1 LFFAKLLAAFA
12 YPKSEYGMLRST
24 VNAWAGYYVALAA
37 IAFITYGCQGL
48 CFAYSTERLL
58 HRAKDRCL
66 RSILRQDISFFDEEE
81 HSSGKLTSLLNSSTE
96 DLTALSGVLIGSIL
110 TFIST
115 IVTGLVV
122 SIAIGWKL
130 ALVCTATIPLVVAC
144 GWVRL
149 QVLVVF
155 DEQIRQ
161 SGKDSAAYASEAVSA
176 MKTVASLGLEN
187 HVLVAYDKILDKQAG
202 NFMRSILSA
211 SALYAASQSAAL
223 LASALAFWY
232 GGGLIANREYTVFQF
247 YICFVTLVIGS
258 QIAGAVFSYAPDASK
273 AMYATQELKKI
284 FNRVPRIKNNSS
296 DGLRVGKAA
305 SGGKIEIHHVN
316 FTYPSRLDRPIL
328 HDFNLTVEPGQ
339 YIAFVGPSGSGKST
353 ILGLLERFY
362 DPSSGQIKIDG
373 QDISHLNIDDFR
385 NLVSLVSQE
394 TTLYSGTIRENIV
407 MGLGDNI
414 SDEDIVRV
422 CKLANIHSFI
432 ESLS

>member
-1 LFFAKLLAAFA
+1 
-12 YPKSEYGMLRST
+12 
-24 VNAWAGYYVALAA
+24 VNSWAGYYVILAA
-37 IAFITYGCQGL
+37 IAFVTYMCQGL

-58 HRAKDRCL
+58 HRAKDKCL
-66 RSILRQDISFFDEEE
+66 RAILRQDISFFDEEE
-81 HSSGKLTSLLNSSTE
+81 HSPGNLTSLLHSSTE

-122 SIAIGWKL
+122 SIVIGWKL

-176 MKTVASLGLEN
+176 MRTVASLGLEN
-187 HVLVAYDKILDKQAG
+187 HVLVAYDEILAKQAG
-202 NFMRSILSA
+202 NFIRSILSA

-232 GGGLIANREYTVFQF
+232 GGGLIASREYTVFQF

-273 AMYATQELKKI
+273 AMYATQELKKM
-284 FNRVPRIKNNSS
+284 FNRQPRIKNNASE
-296 DGLRVGKAA
+296 GLRIGKSAT
-305 SGGKIEIHHVN
+305 GGKIEIQNVN
-316 FTYPSRLDRPIL
+316 FRYPARPDRLIL
-328 HDFNLTVEPGQ
+328 DNFNLNVMPGQ
-339 YIAFVGPSGSGKST
+339 YIAFVGPSGCGKST

-362 DPSSGQIKIDG
+362 DPNSGQIKVDG
-373 QDISHLNIDDFR
+373 QEISDLNITDYR

-394 TTLYSGTIRENIV
+394 TTLYTGTIKENIV
-407 MGLGDNI
+407 MGLDDGI
-414 SDEDIVRV
+414 SDDDIARA
-422 CKLANIHSFI
+422 CKLANIYSFI

>member
-1 LFFAKLLAAFA
+1 
-12 YPKSEYGMLRST
+12 
-24 VNAWAGYYVALAA
+24 LAA

-58 HRAKDRCL
+58 HRAKDKCL

-81 HSSGKLTSLLNSSTE
+81 HSSGNLTSLLHSSTE

-115 IVTGLVV
+115 IITGLVV
-122 SIAIGWKL
+122 SIVIGWKL

-161 SGKDSAAYASEAVSA
+161 SGKDSAAYASEAISA
-176 MKTVASLGLEN
+176 MRTVASLGLEN
-187 HVLVAYDKILDKQAG
+187 HVLVAYDEILEKQAG
-202 NFMRSILSA
+202 NFIRSILSA

-232 GGGLIANREYTVFQF
+232 GGGLIASREYTVFQF

-284 FNRVPRIKNNSS
+284 LNRQPRIKNNSL
-296 DGLRVGKAA
+296 DGLRIEKAA
-305 SGGKIEIHHVN
+305 SRGQIEIRNVK
-316 FTYPSRLDRPIL
+316 FRYPLRPDRLIL
-328 HDFNLTVEPGQ
+328 DNFNLIVMPGQ
-339 YIAFVGPSGSGKST
+339 YIAFVGPSGCGKST

-362 DPSSGQIKIDG
+362 DPSSGQIKVDG
-373 QDISHLNIDDFR
+373 QDISDLHIADYR

-394 TTLYSGTIRENIV
+394 TTLYSGTIKENIV
-407 MGLGDNI
+407 MGLGDSI
-414 SDEDIVRV
+414 SDEDIAKA
-422 CKLANIHSFI
+422 CKLANIYSFI